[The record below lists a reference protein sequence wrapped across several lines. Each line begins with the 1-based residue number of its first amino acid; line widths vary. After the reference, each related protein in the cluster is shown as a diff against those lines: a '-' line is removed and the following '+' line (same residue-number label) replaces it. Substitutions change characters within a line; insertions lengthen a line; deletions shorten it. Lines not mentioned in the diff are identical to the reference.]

1 MAKLQRKKTK
11 LGSYKFASVLFSI
24 TLSLLMM
31 GLFGVIVIQA
41 KKLTSLIRENIEIQ
55 VFLNKDL
62 GQSSIDRLLE
72 QMASKPYVLQKESG
86 QVIQY
91 TSKED
96 AASIFL
102 EEVGE
107 DFTAFLDENPLRDS
121 FTFSVKDEFQT
132 SEEIAVIVA
141 QLEKM
146 PGVFEV
152 TYMQDMVASINENL
166 LKVSIVLG
174 TLILILLVTV
184 VILIS
189 NTIKLALFS
198 QRFLIRSMQL
208 VGATKGFIRRPFLW
222 RSFLYG
228 ALAGIIASSIIFTL
242 LEYGKNFIEGL
253 QLLYDTEL
261 LIMLFGS
268 LILLGALMSWLSTY
282 RSINKYLNMSLDEL
296 Y

>member
-1 MAKLQRKKTK
+1 MAKFKRKKTR

-31 GLFGVIVIQA
+31 GLFGVIAIQA
-41 KKLTSLIRENIEIQ
+41 KKLTSIIRENIEVQ
-55 VFLNKDL
+55 VFLNKEME
-62 GQSSIDRLLE
+62 QSKIDKLIS
-72 QMASKPYVLQKESG
+72 QMSKKPYVLKKEDTAML
-86 QVIQY
+86 QF
-91 TSKED
+91 TSKDE
-96 AASIFL
+96 AAEVFL
-102 EEVGE
+102 KEVGE
-107 DFTAFLDENPLRDS
+107 DFTQFLDDNPLRDS
-121 FTFSVKDEFQT
+121 FTFSINEEFQT
-132 SEEIAVIVA
+132 SEKIQEIVTEIEAI
-141 QLEKM
+141 

-152 TYMQDMVASINENL
+152 TYMQDVVSSINENL
-166 LKVSIVLG
+166 LKVGIVLG
-174 TLILILLVTV
+174 ALILILLITV

-222 RSFLYG
+222 RAFLYG
-228 ALAGIIASSIIFTL
+228 ALGGIIASGIIFSL

-253 QLLYDTEL
+253 QLLYDIEL
-261 LIMLFGS
+261 LAMLFGS

>member
-1 MAKLQRKKTK
+1 MGKIKRKKTR
-11 LGSYKFASVLFSI
+11 LGSYKFGSVLFSI

-31 GLFGVIVIQA
+31 GLFGVIAIQA
-41 KKLTSLIRENIEIQ
+41 KKLTSIIRENIEVQ
-55 VFLNKDL
+55 VFLNKEMN
-62 GQSSIDRLLE
+62 QSAIDKLIRQVE
-72 QMASKPYVLQKESG
+72 TKPYVLQKENSATLNF
-86 QVIQY
+86 
-91 TSKED
+91 TSKDE
-96 AASIFL
+96 AAKVFL

-107 DFTAFLDENPLRDS
+107 DFTQFLDDNPLRDS
-121 FTFSVKDEFQT
+121 FTFSIEETYQT
-132 SEEIAVIVA
+132 PEKIQDIVVEL
-141 QLEKM
+141 QKIS
-146 PGVFEV
+146 GVFEV
-152 TYMQDMVASINENL
+152 TYMQDVVSSINDNL
-166 LKVSIVLG
+166 LKVGIVLG

-208 VGATKGFIRRPFLW
+208 VGATKGFIRKPFLW
-222 RSFLYG
+222 RAFFYG
-228 ALAGIIASSIIFTL
+228 ALGGIFASGIIFSL

-253 QLLYDTEL
+253 QLLYDFEL
-261 LIMLFGS
+261 LALLFGS

>member
-1 MAKLQRKKTK
+1 MAKFKRKKTR

-31 GLFGVIVIQA
+31 GLFGVIAIQA
-41 KKLTSLIRENIEIQ
+41 KKLTSIIRENIEVQ
-55 VFLNKDL
+55 VFLNKEME
-62 GQSSIDRLLE
+62 QSKIDKLIS
-72 QMASKPYVLQKESG
+72 QMSKKPYVLKKEDTAML
-86 QVIQY
+86 QF
-91 TSKED
+91 TSKDE
-96 AASIFL
+96 AAEVFL
-102 EEVGE
+102 KEVGE
-107 DFTAFLDENPLRDS
+107 DFTQFLDDNPLRDS
-121 FTFSVKDEFQT
+121 FTFSINEEFQT
-132 SEEIAVIVA
+132 SEKIQEIVTEIEAI
-141 QLEKM
+141 

-152 TYMQDMVASINENL
+152 TYMQDVVSSINENL
-166 LKVSIVLG
+166 LKVGIVLG
-174 TLILILLVTV
+174 ALILILLITV

-208 VGATKGFIRRPFLW
+208 VGATKGFIRRPFL
-222 RSFLYG
+222 RRAFLYG
-228 ALAGIIASSIIFTL
+228 ALGGIIASGIIFSL

-253 QLLYDTEL
+253 QLLYDIEL
-261 LIMLFGS
+261 LALLFGS

>member
-1 MAKLQRKKTK
+1 MSRKQRKKTR
-11 LGSYKFASVLFSI
+11 LGSYKFVSVLFSI
-24 TLSLLMM
+24 TLSLLMI
-31 GLFGVIVIQA
+31 GIFGVVLIQA
-41 KKLTSLIRENIEIQ
+41 KMLTSLIRENIEVQ
-55 VFLNKDL
+55 VFLSKNLKKSDVD
-62 GQSSIDRLLE
+62 QLLR
-72 QMASKPYVLQKESG
+72 QMEDKPYVLKKESET
-86 QVIQY
+86 VLHF
-91 TSKED
+91 TSKEE
-96 AASIFL
+96 AASLFI

-107 DFTAFLDENPLRDS
+107 DFTQFLHENPLRDS
-121 FTFSVKDEFQT
+121 FTFSVNEEFQT
-132 SEEIAVIVA
+132 SEGIASIVEELE
-141 QLEKM
+141 QL

-152 TYMQDMVASINENL
+152 TYMQDMVAAINENL
-166 LKVSIVLG
+166 VKVSLVLG

-228 ALAGIIASSIIFTL
+228 ALAGLIASGIIFSL
-242 LEYGKNFIEGL
+242 LEYGKNFIEGF
-253 QLLYDTEL
+253 QLLYNIEL
-261 LIMLFGS
+261 LALLFGS
-268 LILLGALMSWLSTY
+268 LILLGACMTWLSTF

>member
-1 MAKLQRKKTK
+1 MAKLQRKKTR

-62 GQSSIDRLLE
+62 GKSSIDRLIE

-91 TSKED
+91 TSKEE

-132 SEEIAVIVA
+132 SEEIAVIVTE
-141 QLEKM
+141 LEKM

-228 ALAGIIASSIIFTL
+228 ALAGIIASAIIFTL

-261 LIMLFGS
+261 LVLLFGS

>member
-1 MAKLQRKKTK
+1 MI
-11 LGSYKFASVLFSI
+11 GI
-24 TLSLLMM
+24 
-31 GLFGVIVIQA
+31 FGVVLIQA
-41 KKLTSLIRENIEIQ
+41 KMLTSLIRENIEVQ
-55 VFLNKDL
+55 VFLSKNLKKSDVD
-62 GQSSIDRLLE
+62 QLLR
-72 QMASKPYVLQKESG
+72 QMEDKPYVLKKESET
-86 QVIQY
+86 VLHF
-91 TSKED
+91 TSKEE
-96 AASIFL
+96 AASLFI

-107 DFTAFLDENPLRDS
+107 DFTQFLDENPLRDS
-121 FTFSVKDEFQT
+121 FTFSVNEEFQT
-132 SEEIAVIVA
+132 SEGIASIVEELE
-141 QLEKM
+141 QL

-152 TYMQDMVASINENL
+152 TYMQDMVAAINENL
-166 LKVSIVLG
+166 VKVSLVLG

-228 ALAGIIASSIIFTL
+228 ALAGLIASGIIFSL
-242 LEYGKNFIEGL
+242 LEYGKNFIEGF
-253 QLLYDTEL
+253 QLLYNIEL
-261 LIMLFGS
+261 LALLFGS
-268 LILLGALMSWLSTY
+268 LILLGACMSWLSTF

>member
-1 MAKLQRKKTK
+1 MGKLKRKKTR

-31 GLFGVIVIQA
+31 GIFGVIAIQA
-41 KKLTSLIRENIEIQ
+41 KKLTSIIRENIEVQ

-62 GQSSIDRLLE
+62 PKSSIDNLIE
-72 QMASKPYVLQKESG
+72 QMRKKPYVLKKEG
-86 QVIQY
+86 VPVLHF
-91 TSKED
+91 TSKDE
-96 AASIFL
+96 AAEIFL
-102 EEVGE
+102 KEVGE
-107 DFTAFLDENPLRDS
+107 DFNQFLDDNPLRDS
-121 FTFSVKDEFQT
+121 FTFSINEASQT
-132 SEEIAVIVA
+132 AEKIQEVVAEIEAT
-141 QLEKM
+141 

-152 TYMQDMVASINENL
+152 TYMQDVVSSINENL
-166 LKVSIVLG
+166 LKVGIVMG
-174 TLILILLVTV
+174 ALILILLVTV

-222 RSFLYG
+222 RAFLYG
-228 ALAGIIASSIIFTL
+228 ALGGVFSSAIIYSL

-253 QLLYDTEL
+253 QLLYDIEL
-261 LIMLFGS
+261 LAMLFGS

>member
-31 GLFGVIVIQA
+31 GIFGVIVIQA

-62 GQSSIDRLLE
+62 EKSSIERLIG
-72 QMASKPYVLQKESG
+72 QMASKPYVLEKETGTS
-86 QVIQY
+86 IQF

-96 AASIFL
+96 AASLFM

-107 DFTAFLDENPLRDS
+107 DFTAFLDDNPLRDS

-132 SEEIAVIVA
+132 SEEIAVIVTE
-141 QLEKM
+141 LEKI

-174 TLILILLVTV
+174 SLIVILLVTV

-228 ALAGIIASSIIFTL
+228 ALAGIIASGIIFTL

-261 LIMLFGS
+261 LVMLFGS

>member
-1 MAKLQRKKTK
+1 MGKLKRKKTR

-31 GLFGVIVIQA
+31 GIFGVIAIQA
-41 KKLTSLIRENIEIQ
+41 KKLTSIIRENIEVQ

-62 GQSSIDRLLE
+62 PKSSIDNLIE
-72 QMASKPYVLQKESG
+72 QMRKKPYVLKKEG
-86 QVIQY
+86 VPVLHF
-91 TSKED
+91 TSKDE
-96 AASIFL
+96 AAEIFL
-102 EEVGE
+102 KEVGE
-107 DFTAFLDENPLRDS
+107 DFNQFLDDNPLRDS
-121 FTFSVKDEFQT
+121 FTFSINEASQT
-132 SEEIAVIVA
+132 AEKIQEIVA
-141 QLEKM
+141 EIEAT

-152 TYMQDMVASINENL
+152 TYMQDVVSSINENL
-166 LKVSIVLG
+166 LKVGIVMG
-174 TLILILLVTV
+174 ALILILLVTV

-222 RSFLYG
+222 RAFLYG
-228 ALAGIIASSIIFTL
+228 ALGGVFSSAIIYSL

-253 QLLYDTEL
+253 QLLYDIEL
-261 LIMLFGS
+261 LAMLFGS

>member
-1 MAKLQRKKTK
+1 MAKLKRKKTR

-31 GLFGVIVIQA
+31 GIFGVIAIQA
-41 KKLTSLIRENIEIQ
+41 KKLTSIIRENIEVQ

-62 GQSSIDRLLE
+62 PQASIDKLIE
-72 QMASKPYVLQKESG
+72 QMGKKPYVLQKEASP
-86 QVIQY
+86 VLRF
-91 TSKED
+91 TSKDE
-96 AASIFL
+96 AAEVFL

-107 DFTAFLDENPLRDS
+107 DFNQFLDDNPLRDS
-121 FTFSVKDEFQT
+121 FTFSINEDFQT
-132 SEEIAVIVA
+132 AEKIQQIVA
-141 QLEKM
+141 EIEAT

-152 TYMQDMVASINENL
+152 TYMQDVVSSINENL
-166 LKVSIVLG
+166 LKVGIVMG
-174 TLILILLVTV
+174 ALILILLVTV

-222 RSFLYG
+222 RAFLYG
-228 ALAGIIASSIIFTL
+228 ALGGVFSSAIIFSL

-253 QLLYDTEL
+253 QLLYDIEL
-261 LIMLFGS
+261 LAMLFGS
-268 LILLGALMSWLSTY
+268 LILLGALMSWISTY

>member
-62 GQSSIDRLLE
+62 SQSSIDRLIE

-132 SEEIAVIVA
+132 SEEIAVIVT

-261 LIMLFGS
+261 LIMLFGG

>member
-1 MAKLQRKKTK
+1 MAKLKRKKTR

-31 GLFGVIVIQA
+31 GIFGVIAIQA
-41 KKLTSLIRENIEIQ
+41 KKLTSIIRENIEVQ

-62 GQSSIDRLLE
+62 PQASIDKLIE
-72 QMASKPYVLQKESG
+72 QMGKKPYVLKKEAG
-86 QVIQY
+86 PVLRF
-91 TSKED
+91 TSKDE
-96 AASIFL
+96 AAEVFL

-107 DFTAFLDENPLRDS
+107 DFNQFLDDNPLRDS
-121 FTFSVKDEFQT
+121 FTFSINEESQT
-132 SEEIAVIVA
+132 AEKIQQIVA
-141 QLEKM
+141 EIEAT

-152 TYMQDMVASINENL
+152 TYMQDVVSSINENL
-166 LKVSIVLG
+166 LKVGIVMG
-174 TLILILLVTV
+174 ALILILLVTV

-222 RSFLYG
+222 RAFLYG
-228 ALAGIIASSIIFTL
+228 ALGGVFSSTIIFSL
-242 LEYGKNFIEGL
+242 LEYGKNFVEGL
-253 QLLYDTEL
+253 QLLYDIEL
-261 LIMLFGS
+261 LAILFGS
-268 LILLGALMSWLSTY
+268 LILLGALMSWISTY

>member
-1 MAKLQRKKTK
+1 MSRKQRKKTR
-11 LGSYKFASVLFSI
+11 LGSYKFVSVLFSI
-24 TLSLLMM
+24 TLSLLMI
-31 GLFGVIVIQA
+31 GIFGVVLIQA
-41 KKLTSLIRENIEIQ
+41 KMLTSLIRENIEVQ
-55 VFLNKDL
+55 VFLSKNLKKSDVD
-62 GQSSIDRLLE
+62 QLLR
-72 QMASKPYVLQKESG
+72 QMEDKPYVLKKESET
-86 QVIQY
+86 VLHF
-91 TSKED
+91 TSKEE
-96 AASIFL
+96 AASLFI

-107 DFTAFLDENPLRDS
+107 DFTQFLDENPLRDS
-121 FTFSVKDEFQT
+121 FTFSVNEEFQT
-132 SEEIAVIVA
+132 SEGIASIVEELE
-141 QLEKM
+141 QL

-152 TYMQDMVASINENL
+152 TYMQDMVAAINENL
-166 LKVSIVLG
+166 VKVSLVLG

-228 ALAGIIASSIIFTL
+228 ALAGLIASGIIFSL
-242 LEYGKNFIEGL
+242 LEYGKNFIEGF
-253 QLLYDTEL
+253 QLLYNIEL
-261 LIMLFGS
+261 LALLFGS
-268 LILLGALMSWLSTY
+268 LILLGACMSWLSTF

>member
-1 MAKLQRKKTK
+1 MAKMQRKKTR

-55 VFLNKDL
+55 VFLNKDVEKA
-62 GQSSIDRLLE
+62 SRDRLLS
-72 QMASKPYVLQKESG
+72 QTAAKPYVLQKEDETTV
-86 QVIQY
+86 QF

-96 AASIFL
+96 AASLFL
-102 EEVGE
+102 DEVGE

-121 FTFSVKDEFQT
+121 FTFSVKDEYQT
-132 SEEIAVIVA
+132 PEQISIIVSE
-141 QLEKM
+141 LEKL

-222 RSFLYG
+222 RAFLYG
-228 ALAGIIASSIIFTL
+228 ALSGIIASALIFAL

-253 QLLYDTEL
+253 QLLYDMEL
-261 LIMLFGS
+261 LALLFGG